1 MPACVNTIQFQ
12 EVGLQD
18 IHQVGGK
25 NASLGEMI
33 QNLSAADIL
42 VPAGFATTADA
53 FRVFLAQQDMDKKI
67 YQALEQLDVEDVQ
80 ELAKVGKMIRQW
92 IVATPFVSEFE
103 TDVRTAYATLEKNI
117 GHKNFSVAVRS
128 SATAEDL
135 PDASFAGQQ
144 ETFLNVTGLE
154 AIFKAIKEVFASLFN
169 DRAIAYRVHQG
180 FDHRGIA
187 LSAGI
192 QQMVRSDLAASG
204 VMFTVD
210 TESGFDQVV
219 LITSAYGLGEMVV
232 QGAVNP
238 DEFYV
243 YKPALKAGNVALIRR
258 NLGSKALKMI
268 YCQQDAVKTEKVPV
282 EQQRQFS
289 LTTPEVEA
297 LAHQAVMIET
307 HYGLSLIHI

>member
-243 YKPALKAGNVALIRR
+243 YKPALKAGNVA
-258 NLGSKALKMI
+258 
-268 YCQQDAVKTEKVPV
+268 AV
-282 EQQRQFS
+282 S
-289 LTTPEVEA
+289 
-297 LAHQAVMIET
+297 
-307 HYGLSLIHI
+307 